1 MKTDTRSASSC
12 ALPVKNPRFDSED
25 TFCSTSAQTALPLAE
40 MTSDGENDDSN
51 EDASV
56 LRRNDDLSCLAAMST
71 SAWHSDNLLQR
82 RDNRRRHKEFDGQE
96 RRVEKTERQVVSA
109 KEGWMAE
116 QDARRWN
123 DKYLFIGEKRLIHRS
138 RIKCFTLTLIRSE
151 ED

>member
-12 ALPVKNPRFDSED
+12 ALPAKYPRLDSD
-25 TFCSTSAQTALPLAE
+25 ATICNASAQTALPLTE

-56 LRRNDDLSCLAAMST
+56 LTRNDDPSCLAAMST
-71 SAWHSDNLLQR
+71 SAWHSDDLLQR
-82 RDNRRRHKEFDGQE
+82 RDNRRRHEEFDGQE

-116 QDARRWN
+116 QVFIHWRKEVDPSQQNRMFHQDADSQRE
-123 DKYLFIGEKRLIHRS
+123 G
-138 RIKCFTLTLIRSE
+138 
-151 ED
+151 

>member
-1 MKTDTRSASSC
+1 
-12 ALPVKNPRFDSED
+12 
-25 TFCSTSAQTALPLAE
+25 

-56 LRRNDDLSCLAAMST
+56 LRRVDDASCLAAMST

-82 RDNRRRHKEFDGQE
+82 RDNRRRHEEFDGQE

-116 QDARRWN
+116 QVFIHWRKEVDPSQQNRMFHTDADSQRGRLRRKVHLKSHLRASLAK
-123 DKYLFIGEKRLIHRS
+123 DAALVKEQSCPDRKSTRLNSSHG
-138 RIKCFTLTLIRSE
+138 
-151 ED
+151 

>member
-82 RDNRRRHKEFDGQE
+82 RNNRRRQE
-96 RRVEKTERQVVSA
+96 GNEQRIGLIDRVRRLGK
-109 KEGWMAE
+109 
-116 QDARRWN
+116 RRN
-123 DKYLFIGEKRLIHRS
+123 KRV
-138 RIKCFTLTLIRSE
+138 KGME
-151 ED
+151 